1 MTPLEDLLRT
11 LEPPLAYLAGAPHQL
26 GRAGLPLRVLHE
38 KLARSVAAA
47 ADERA
52 RGALA
57 ELASLLDRIGA
68 PQADAAPDTRISM
81 PAAAASTARAVGTGR
96 EAGTGRDA
104 DTARDLDAG
113 RDAGAV
119 AGAASKASLGE
130 LERMLELVALLKTL
144 PSSRPSSSY
153 RRTPAPVAAH
163 LEALRMPVQYVK
175 GVGPRRA
182 EQLEKFGVSTVEALL
197 FHLPFRYEDRRDVR
211 TIADLRAGEE
221 ATIEAELVS
230 VDERYAGRRRILESV
245 AADATGRLALVW
257 FHQLHFFRSRY
268 RRGQRVLLHGKAEPL
283 RQAALGGGRM
293 VLRIVHPEVEVLDGD
308 ESAELGRIVPVYEKP
323 TGMPAGAMRRVV
335 HSAVDVYAARVPSAI
350 PDDVAARRGLV
361 DLTEAL
367 RQVHQPPPE
376 ADVEALN
383 AAVSP
388 GHRALVY
395 DELFYLQ
402 LGLAI
407 RKSAVTRE
415 PGIAFTTGG
424 ARGAQLAATLPFTYT
439 AAQRRVIAEVE
450 HDMAAPTP
458 MHRLVQG
465 DVGSGKTV
473 VALHAALVAIDNG
486 YQAALMAPTELLAEQ
501 HCATIR
507 RLAAPTGLKVAVLT
521 GSVQGKLRGRT
532 ERAVARGDVELVV
545 GTHALI
551 QEGVTFERLGLGI
564 IDEQHRFGVM
574 QRATLK
580 RHGTNPDILLM
591 TATPIPRTLALTLY
605 GDLDVSA
612 LDELPPGRRPVVTRV
627 YHQNQRD
634 RVLDLVRQ
642 ELARGRQAY
651 FVYPLV
657 SESEKTDLLDATR
670 MARDLAA
677 GALAGYRVGLVHGQ
691 MRADEKDE
699 VMRRFRA
706 GDYQVLVSTTVIE
719 VGIDVPNATVMVIE
733 HAERFGLAQLH
744 QLRGR
749 VGRGEHRSLCFL
761 VASYARGDQAR
772 ERLRVME
779 ETTDGFRIA
788 EKDLELRGPGEF
800 LGTRQSGLPD
810 FRAANLLRD
819 GAILRDAR
827 DDAAAWLARDPAL
840 ESAESAAVREVL
852 AERWAGRLELA
863 RVG

>member
-1 MTPLEDLLRT
+1 MTPLDDLLRT

-26 GRAGLPLRVLHE
+26 GRAGLPLRALHD
-38 KLARSVAAA
+38 KLARSIASVQDDAV
-47 ADERA
+47 
-52 RGALA
+52 RGA
-57 ELASLLDRIGA
+57 
-68 PQADAAPDTRISM
+68 
-81 PAAAASTARAVGTGR
+81 
-96 EAGTGRDA
+96 
-104 DTARDLDAG
+104 
-113 RDAGAV
+113 
-119 AGAASKASLGE
+119 LGE
-130 LERMLELVALLKTL
+130 LEQLLDRVGAARSRAAEDGGTLAPTASDAPSEHDARRGAAAVAELRRMLELVAFLKGRPAAL
-144 PSSRPSSSY
+144 PRPPY
-153 RRTPAPVAAH
+153 RRTPPPVQAH

-182 EQLEKFGVSTVEALL
+182 EQLEKYGLATVESLL

-211 TIADLRAGEE
+211 TIGGLVAGEE
-221 ATIEAELVS
+221 ATIEAVLVT
-230 VDERYAGRRRILESV
+230 VEERFAGRRRRVLE
-245 AADATGRLALVW
+245 AIAEDPTGRLALVW
-257 FHQLHFFRSRY
+257 FNQLHFFRSRY
-268 RRGQRVLLHGKAEPL
+268 RAGQRVLLHGKPEPL
-283 RQAALGGGRM
+283 RQAPLGGGRM
-293 VLRIVHPEVEVLDGD
+293 AHRMVHPEIEVLEGD
-308 ESAELGRIVPVYEKP
+308 ESAELGRVVPVYEKP
-323 TGMPAGAMRRVV
+323 TGMPAGAMRRIV
-335 HSAVDVYAARVPSAI
+335 HSALEHYGARVPSAI
-350 PDDVAARRGLV
+350 PDDIAARRQLV
-361 DLTEAL
+361 DLDEAL
-367 RQVHQPPPE
+367 HHVHQPAAD
-376 ADVEALN
+376 ADVAALM
-383 AAVSP
+383 AATST
-388 GHRALVY
+388 GHRAIVY

-407 RKSAVTRE
+407 RKSAITCE
-415 PGIAFTTGG
+415 PGIAFTAEAPRA
-424 ARGAQLAATLPFTYT
+424 ARLAATLPFAFTG
-439 AAQRRVIAEVE
+439 AQRRVIGEVE
-450 HDMAAPTP
+450 GDMAAPSP

-473 VALHAALVAIDNG
+473 IALHAALVAIDNG

-501 HCATIR
+501 HCETIR
-507 RLAAPTGLKVAVLT
+507 RLAAPVGLKVALLT
-521 GSVQGKLRGRT
+521 GAVTGKLRGRT
-532 ERAVARGDVELVV
+532 ERAIARGDVELVI

-551 QEGVTFERLGLGI
+551 QEGVTFKRLGLGV

-627 YHQNQRD
+627 YHQNQRE
-634 RVLDLVRQ
+634 RALELVRT
-642 ELARGRQAY
+642 ELDRGRQAY

-657 SESEKTDLLDATR
+657 SESEKSDLLDATR
-670 MARDLAA
+670 MARELAA
-677 GALAGYRVGLVHGQ
+677 GPLAGFRLGLVHGQ
-691 MRADEKDE
+691 MRADEKDD

-719 VGIDVPNATVMVIE
+719 VGIDVPNATVMLIE

-761 VASYARGDQAR
+761 IASYARGDQAR

-819 GAILRDAR
+819 GEILREAR
-827 DDAAAWLARDPAL
+827 EDAAAWLAHDPAL
-840 ESAESAAVREVL
+840 AAGESAALREVL

>member
-11 LEPPLAYLAGAPHQL
+11 LEPPLVYLAGAPHQL
-26 GRAGLPLRVLHE
+26 GRASLPLRALHE
-38 KLARSVAAA
+38 KLTRSVESARDEGVRLALTELERLLDHIAAA
-47 ADERA
+47 PVRATVDGAGTDVAETSAAERA
-52 RGALA
+52 
-57 ELASLLDRIGA
+57 
-68 PQADAAPDTRISM
+68 P
-81 PAAAASTARAVGTGR
+81 
-96 EAGTGRDA
+96 
-104 DTARDLDAG
+104 
-113 RDAGAV
+113 
-119 AGAASKASLGE
+119 AGAAE
-130 LERMLELVALLKTL
+130 LRRMLDLVALLKA
-144 PSSRPSSSY
+144 RPATAPARHY
-153 RRTPAPVAAH
+153 RRTEAPVRAQ

-182 EQLEKFGVSTVEALL
+182 EQLEKFGLATVEALL

-211 TIADLRAGEE
+211 TIAALVSGEE
-221 ATIEAELVS
+221 ATIEAVLIS
-230 VDERYAGRRRILESV
+230 VDERFAGRRRRVLEAV
-245 AADATGRLALVW
+245 AEDPSGRLALVW
-257 FHQLHFFRSRY
+257 FNQLHFFRSRY
-268 RRGQRVLLHGKAEPL
+268 RAGQRVLLHGKPEPL
-283 RQAALGGGRM
+283 RQAPLGGGRM
-293 VLRIVHPEVEVLDGD
+293 AHRMVHPEIEVLEGD
-308 ESAELGRIVPVYEKP
+308 ESAELGRVVPVYEKP
-323 TGMPAGAMRRVV
+323 TGMPAGAMRRIV
-335 HSAVDVYAARVPSAI
+335 HSAVEHYAARVPSAL
-350 PDDVAARRGLV
+350 PDGIAAARGV
-361 DLTEAL
+361 IDLHEAL
-367 RQVHQPPPE
+367 MQVHQPPTD
-376 ADVEALN
+376 ADVDALT
-383 AAVSP
+383 AATSA
-388 GHRALVY
+388 GHRAIVY

-415 PGIAFTTGG
+415 AGIAFSTDAPRA
-424 ARGAQLAATLPFTYT
+424 ARLAATLPFAYT
-439 AAQRRVIAEVE
+439 GAQRRVIGEIE
-450 HDMAAPTP
+450 RDMAAPAP

-473 VALHAALVAIDNG
+473 IALHAALIAIDNG

-501 HCATIR
+501 HCETIR
-507 RLAAPTGLKVAVLT
+507 RLAAPVGLKVALLT
-521 GSVQGKLRGRT
+521 GAVQGKLRGRT
-532 ERAVARGDVELVV
+532 ERAIARGDVELVI

-551 QEGVTFERLGLGI
+551 QEGVAFHRLGLGV

-574 QRATLK
+574 QRAVLK

-605 GDLDVSA
+605 GDLEVSA

-627 YHQNQRD
+627 HHQNQRD
-634 RVLDLVRQ
+634 RVLELVRR
-642 ELARGRQAY
+642 ELEQGRQAY

-657 SESEKTDLLDATR
+657 SESEKSDLLDATR

-677 GALAGYRVGLVHGQ
+677 GPLAGFRIGLVHGQ
-691 MRADEKDE
+691 MRPDEKDD

-706 GDYQVLVSTTVIE
+706 GDHQVLVSTTVIE
-719 VGIDVPNATVMVIE
+719 VGIDVANATVMVIE

-749 VGRGEHRSLCFL
+749 VGRGAHRSLCFL

-779 ETTDGFRIA
+779 ETSDGFRIA

-819 GAILRDAR
+819 SAILRDAR
-827 DDAAAWLARDPAL
+827 DDAAAWLARDPTLA
-840 ESAESAAVREVL
+840 SDESAALREVL

>member
-26 GRAGLPLRVLHE
+26 GRAGLPWRALHE
-38 KLARSVAAA
+38 KLARSVESVR
-47 ADERA
+47 DDRA
-52 RGALA
+52 RTALD
-57 ELASLLDRIGA
+57 ELRTLLDRIAGDRGTSAAGPEASTPLVAELHRMLDLVAFLKQA
-68 PQADAAPDTRISM
+68 PAAPP
-81 PAAAASTARAVGTGR
+81 PA
-96 EAGTGRDA
+96 
-104 DTARDLDAG
+104 
-113 RDAGAV
+113 
-119 AGAASKASLGE
+119 
-130 LERMLELVALLKTL
+130 
-144 PSSRPSSSY
+144 SY
-153 RRTPAPVAAH
+153 RRSDGTLAGDAEV
-163 LEALRMPVQYVK
+163 LRMPVQYVK

-182 EQLEKFGVSTVEALL
+182 EQLEKFGLATVEQLL
-197 FHLPFRYEDRRDVR
+197 FHLPFRYEDRRAVR
-211 TIADLRAGEE
+211 TIATLAAGEE

-230 VDERYAGRRRILESV
+230 VEERFFGRRRRVLEAV
-245 AADATGRLALVW
+245 AEDETGRVALVW
-257 FHQLHFFRSRY
+257 FNQLHFFRSRY
-268 RRGQRVLLHGKAEPL
+268 RAGQRVLLHGKPEPL
-283 RQAALGGGRM
+283 RQASLGGGRM
-293 VLRIVHPEVEVLDGD
+293 MHRMIHPELEVLEGD

-323 TGMPAGAMRRVV
+323 TGMPAGAMRRIV
-335 HSAVDVYAARVPSAI
+335 HSAVDAYAARVPSVI
-350 PDDVAARRGLV
+350 PPEIAGPRRLI
-361 DLTEAL
+361 DLGEAL
-367 RQVHQPPPE
+367 RHVHQPPPD
-376 ADVEALN
+376 ADVAALD
-383 AAVSP
+383 AKTSP
-388 GHRALVY
+388 AHRAIVY

-407 RKSAVTRE
+407 RKSAITRE
-415 PGIAFTTGG
+415 PGIAFDVKSQR
-424 ARGAQLAATLPFTYT
+424 AAALAASLPFTFT
-439 AAQRRVIAEVE
+439 GAQQRVIRDVE
-450 HDMAAPTP
+450 GDMAAPWP

-473 VALHAALVAIDNG
+473 VALHAALVAIDAG

-501 HCATIR
+501 HCETIR
-507 RLAAPTGLKVAVLT
+507 RLAAPVGLKVALLSGTVT
-521 GSVQGKLRGRT
+521 GKLRGRT
-532 ERAVARGDVELVV
+532 ERAIARGDIELVV

-551 QEGVTFERLGLGI
+551 QEGIAFARLGLGI

-574 QRATLK
+574 QRAQLK

-605 GDLDVSA
+605 GDLEVSA
-612 LDELPPGRRPVVTRV
+612 LDELPPGRRPIVTRV
-627 YHQNQRD
+627 YHQNQRE
-634 RVLDLVRQ
+634 RVLDLVRK
-642 ELARGRQAY
+642 EVEAGRQAY

-657 SESEKTDLLDATR
+657 AESEKSDLLDATR

-677 GALAGYRVGLVHGQ
+677 GPLAGVRLGLVHGQ
-691 MRADEKDE
+691 MRADEKDD

-706 GDYQVLVSTTVIE
+706 GEHQVLVSTTVIE

-749 VGRGEHRSLCFL
+749 VGRGEHRSLCLL

-779 ETTDGFRIA
+779 ETNDGFRIA

-819 GAILRDAR
+819 GAILAEAR
-827 DDAAAWLARDPAL
+827 DDAAMWLARDPAL
-840 ESAESAAVREVL
+840 STPESAPLRDVL
-852 AERWAGRLELA
+852 AQRWAGRLELA

>member
-1 MTPLEDLLRT
+1 VTPLEDLLRT

-26 GRAGLPLRVLHE
+26 GRAALPMRALHE
-38 KLARSVAAA
+38 KLARTVESAHDETVRRALVEIEALLEQLAAA
-47 ADERA
+47 RPQPRDTAETAGSVSSDSSRSPA
-52 RGALA
+52 PSA
-57 ELASLLDRIGA
+57 ELR
-68 PQADAAPDTRISM
+68 
-81 PAAAASTARAVGTGR
+81 
-96 EAGTGRDA
+96 
-104 DTARDLDAG
+104 
-113 RDAGAV
+113 
-119 AGAASKASLGE
+119 
-130 LERMLELVALLKTL
+130 RMLELVALLKARPATL
-144 PSSRPSSSY
+144 PAARY
-153 RRTPAPVAAH
+153 RRTDAPVQAQ

-182 EQLEKFGVSTVEALL
+182 EQLEKFGLATVEALL

-211 TIADLRAGEE
+211 TIGGIVSGEE
-221 ATIEAELVS
+221 ATIEAVLVA
-230 VDERYAGRRRILESV
+230 VEERFAGRRRRVLEAV
-245 AADATGRLALVW
+245 AEDASGRIALVW
-257 FHQLHFFRSRY
+257 FNQLHFFRSRY
-268 RRGQRVLLHGKAEPL
+268 RAGQRVLLHGKPEPL
-283 RQAALGGGRM
+283 RQAPLGAGRM
-293 VLRIVHPEVEVLDGD
+293 AHRIVHPEIEVLEGD
-308 ESAELGRIVPVYEKP
+308 ESAELGRVVPVYEKP
-323 TGMPAGAMRRVV
+323 TGMPAGAMRRIV
-335 HSAVDVYAARVPSAI
+335 HSALEHYAARVPSAI
-350 PDDVAARRGLV
+350 PAAIAAERRLL
-361 DLTEAL
+361 DLHEAL
-367 RQVHQPPPE
+367 VQVHQPPAD
-376 ADVEALN
+376 ADVEALT
-383 AAVSP
+383 AATSA
-388 GHRALVY
+388 GHRAIVY

-407 RKSAVTRE
+407 RKSAITRE
-415 PGIAFTTGG
+415 PGIAFST
-424 ARGAQLAATLPFTYT
+424 AAPRAAQLATVLPFTFT
-439 AAQRRVIAEVE
+439 GAQRRVIGEIE
-450 HDMAAPTP
+450 HDMAAPWP

-473 VALHAALVAIDNG
+473 LALHAALIAIDNG

-501 HCATIR
+501 HCETIR
-507 RLAAPTGLKVAVLT
+507 RLAAPVGLKVAILT
-521 GSVQGKLRGRT
+521 GAVQGKLRGRT
-532 ERAVARGDVELVV
+532 ERAIARGDVELVI

-551 QEGVTFERLGLGI
+551 QEGVAFQRLGLGV

-574 QRATLK
+574 QRAMLK

-612 LDELPPGRRPVVTRV
+612 LDELPPGRRPIVTRV
-627 YHQNQRD
+627 HHQNQRD
-634 RVLDLVRQ
+634 RVFELVRR
-642 ELARGRQAY
+642 ELDQGRQAY

-657 SESEKTDLLDATR
+657 TESEKTDLLDATR

-677 GALAGYRVGLVHGQ
+677 GPLAGFRIGLVHGQ
-691 MRADEKDE
+691 MRADEKDD

-706 GDYQVLVSTTVIE
+706 GDHQVLVSTTVIE

-779 ETTDGFRIA
+779 DTTDGFRIA

-827 DDAAAWLARDPAL
+827 DDAAAWLVRDPAL
-840 ESAESAAVREVL
+840 GSEESAVLREVL